1 MIIQITD
8 NEAILLQMIKVEAK
22 KMVAGVIFRPSYGF
36 EHDLQYG
43 VLEVIDKILH
53 NHKVLTTLNQAV
65 VKEESQ

>member
-22 KMVAGVIFRPSYGF
+22 KMVAGFD
-36 EHDLQYG
+36 HDLQYG

-65 VKEESQ
+65 AKEESQ